1 MIINSPKLFVEIN
14 TSDFVFT
21 VGDKQDNNF
30 KLIFSDSVPIQGI
43 LNNQISDF
51 NAVYSILK
59 KNIFNIEQKLNIV
72 FKEAI
77 LILNNFNC
85 YLINLSGYKKL
96 NGSQLVKENITY
108 LLNSL
113 KSKITEV
120 EDDKTILHIF
130 NSNFLLDQKYTENLP
145 IGLFGNFYS
154 QELTFYLIKK
164 NDRKNLENIF
174 NKCNLKLNKIVVKN
188 FIEGTKLI
196 NNNKNLNNFLKIE
209 INKNN
214 SQVIF
219 FENSALK
226 FKQDFKFGSDLIIQD
241 ISKVIGFSIENLK
254 DFFFNSNFIN
264 KNFIEENIE
273 KVYFK
278 EQQFRKIKKKL
289 IFEIADA
296 RIEEFLEILVTK
308 NINLKSFLKKKDVNI
323 LIKLADE
330 LNTRCFK
337 ESYKKIFSNKSQFKL
352 NFLEKNTFDDIYVDA
367 KNIVQYGWKTEAVPI
382 VYENKSFISRFFNL
396 FFN

>member
-1 MIINSPKLFVEIN
+1 M
-14 TSDFVFT
+14 
-21 VGDKQDNNF
+21 
-30 KLIFSDSVPIQGI
+30 
-43 LNNQISDF
+43 
-51 NAVYSILK
+51 
-59 KNIFNIEQKLNIV
+59 
-72 FKEAI
+72 
-77 LILNNFNC
+77 
-85 YLINLSGYKKL
+85 
-96 NGSQLVKENITY
+96 
-108 LLNSL
+108 
-113 KSKITEV
+113 
-120 EDDKTILHIF
+120 
-130 NSNFLLDQKYTENLP
+130 
-145 IGLFGNFYS
+145 
-154 QELTFYLIKK
+154 
-164 NDRKNLENIF
+164 
-174 NKCNLKLNKIVVKN
+174 
-188 FIEGTKLI
+188 
-196 NNNKNLNNFLKIE
+196 
-209 INKNN
+209 
-214 SQVIF
+214 
-219 FENSALK
+219 
-226 FKQDFKFGSDLIIQD
+226 IIQD

-254 DFFFNSNFIN
+254 DFLFNSNFIN

-308 NINLKSFLKKKDVNI
+308 NINLKSFLIKKDVNI